1 MHILVHAWHVYA
13 LLHIVTFRKDFCMN
27 ICKPRWLLS
36 TLALVLAISVTFASI
51 LPVYATDNVD
61 SLKQSTSDLENELS
75 NLNQELKSIEKEIK
89 SIRSQISEMSLRI
102 EDTKTELA
110 VAKGE
115 EEAQYAAMKTRMIY
129 MYENGSTNLFHIL
142 LESSSM
148 ADFLNRAEL
157 FSTITEYDRNALKE
171 LEQTRASISLREEQ
185 LAAEQQTLNAL
196 QSSLKEKANDIN
208 NKISQASSELSE
220 QTTKLEAALEAARK
234 AEEEAKRAEE
244 EAKRAEEALKQ
255 EIKPVTPPK
264 PSTPSKPSDSNSP
277 AKPDVDY
284 TATASDIEL
293 FAALIECEAGSRD
306 YEGMLAVASVVVNRM
321 NHRRYPDTLRGV
333 IFQSGQF
340 PPAHNGLVDRVL
352 ARGVKDSCVQ
362 AALDAIAGKYN
373 VGDCLSVRAA
383 SSGLAGTIFG
393 DNVFF

>member
-1 MHILVHAWHVYA
+1 
-13 LLHIVTFRKDFCMN
+13 MN
-27 ICKPRWLLS
+27 IHKPQWLFS
-36 TLALVLAISVTFASI
+36 FIALVLAISVTITSI

-61 SLKQSTSDLENELS
+61 SLQQSTSNLENELS
-75 NLNQELKSIEKEIK
+75 TLNQELKSIENEIS
-89 SIRSQISEMSLRI
+89 SIRSQISDMSLRI
-102 EDTKTELA
+102 EEAKAELA
-110 VAKGE
+110 IVKGE
-115 EEAQYAAMKTRMIY
+115 EEAQYTAMRTRMIY
-129 MYENGSTNLFHIL
+129 MYENGSMNLLHIL

-171 LEQTRASISLREEQ
+171 LEQTRASIALREEQ
-185 LAAEQQTLNAL
+185 LAAEQQTLSSL
-196 QSSLKEKANDIN
+196 QSSLKEKANEIN
-208 NKISQASSELSE
+208 SKIAKASSELSE
-220 QTTKLEAALEAARK
+220 QTAKLEAALEAARK

-255 EIKPVTPPK
+255 EVKPVAPQKPSK
-264 PSTPSKPSDSNSP
+264 PSTPSSPSDSDSP
-277 AKPDVDY
+277 AQPDVDY

-340 PPAHNGLVDRVL
+340 PPAHDGKVDRVL
-352 ARGVKDSCVQ
+352 ARGVKASCVQ
-362 AALDAIAGKYN
+362 VANDALAGANN
-373 VGDCLSVRAA
+373 VGDCLSFRAA
-383 SSGLAGTIFG
+383 SSGHEGIVIG

>member
-1 MHILVHAWHVYA
+1 MHILVHALHTYA
-13 LLHIVTFRKDFCMN
+13 WLHIVTFRKDFCMN

-36 TLALVLAISVTFASI
+36 TLALVLAISVTITSI
-51 LPVYATDNVD
+51 LPVYATDSVD
-61 SLKQSTSDLENELS
+61 SLQQSTSDLENELS
-75 NLNQELKSIEKEIK
+75 NLNQDLKSIENEIS
-89 SIRSQISEMSLRI
+89 SIRSQINEMSLRI
-102 EDTKTELA
+102 EETKTELA
-110 VAKGE
+110 IAKGE

-129 MYENGSTNLFHIL
+129 MYENGSMNLFHIL

-185 LAAEQQTLNAL
+185 LLTEQHTLNAL

-208 NKISQASSELSE
+208 VKISQASSELSE

-244 EAKRAEEALKQ
+244 ALKQ
-255 EIKPVTPPK
+255 EVKPVAPPK
-264 PSTPSKPSDSNSP
+264 PSTPSKPSDSDSP
-277 AKPDVDY
+277 AQPDVDY
-284 TATASDIEL
+284 TATVSDIEL

-362 AALDAIAGKYN
+362 AAQDALAGKNN
-373 VGDCLSVRAA
+373 VGDCLSFRAA
-383 SSGLAGTIFG
+383 SSGHTGTIIG